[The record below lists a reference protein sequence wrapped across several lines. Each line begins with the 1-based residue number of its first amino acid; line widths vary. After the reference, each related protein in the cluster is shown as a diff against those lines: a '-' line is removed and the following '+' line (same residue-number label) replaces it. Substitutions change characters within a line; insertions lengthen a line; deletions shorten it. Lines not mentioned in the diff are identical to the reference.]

1 MITLTFLT
9 PDGRAIEAQ
18 AKPGMSAMEAARA
31 ASVPGILAECGGA
44 CSCSTCHVY
53 VEGDF
58 PARLPAPSAD
68 EADLLDFVCDPDPE
82 RSRLS
87 CQIALT
93 AELDGLVLRVPERQG

>member
-9 PDGRAIEAQ
+9 PDGRSIAAQ

-58 PARLPAPSAD
+58 AARLPAPSDD
-68 EADLLDFVCDPDPE
+68 EADLLDFVCEPDPE

-93 AELDGLVLRVPERQG
+93 PDLDGLVLRVPERQG